1 MSLVD
6 YAIAARRRRVNWRT
20 LRVQPG
26 LLLAWTVTIVAALM
40 AIAPQLFTA
49 YNPLEGL
56 PGAQRQPAAH
66 AVAVG

>member
-40 AIAPQLFTA
+40 AIDPCSLSWRLACEHKKTRALA
-49 YNPLEGL
+49 RVL
-56 PGAQRQPAAH
+56 
-66 AVAVG
+66 